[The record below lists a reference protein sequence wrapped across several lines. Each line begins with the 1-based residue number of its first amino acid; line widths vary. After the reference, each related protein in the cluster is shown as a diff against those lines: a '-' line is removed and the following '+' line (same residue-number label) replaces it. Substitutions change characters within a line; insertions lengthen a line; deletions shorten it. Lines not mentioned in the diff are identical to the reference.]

1 MTANAAKKK
10 MMMVTAVIA
19 IGIMKL
25 PETFVGGVAMVP
37 VAITS
42 ETSNLVQIA
51 SLRTGKCKELK
62 E

>member
-1 MTANAAKKK
+1 M

-25 PETFVGGVAMVP
+25 LETSVDWVATVS

-42 ETSNLVQIA
+42 GTSNLVPKA
-51 SLRTGKCKELK
+51 SLRTGKCN
-62 E
+62 